1 MLLGIGL
8 ASTIKSIRQP
18 GLGFNVSLTERTLE
32 ERKEKDVVYLCR
44 RKPRL
49 LVYVK
54 FLCLLFSQLY
64 FTQVQMFAALFL
76 LFSLASSLVVTSLF
90 RFKMKRTF
98 GIYLFFLYIV
108 FLIVVILAEIPVFK
122 ITINGVLHP
131 VAN

>member
-18 GLGFNVSLTERTLE
+18 DLGFNVSLTERTLE

-64 FTQVQMFAALFL
+64 FTQVCMCFQLMSELVSSYCLVRMYFQLMIE
-76 LFSLASSLVVTSLF
+76 FSLAVLFSMYVFQLSSQF
-90 RFKMKRTF
+90 N
-98 GIYLFFLYIV
+98 
-108 FLIVVILAEIPVFK
+108 LAMCPCCIC
-122 ITINGVLHP
+122 
-131 VAN
+131 